1 MGFGKSR
8 TLPTYI
14 SLYFIYIYIYIYIL
28 CLLIPCGY
36 MYDTQPSTLPTTG
49 QETQLQAKQAAE
61 ETCTEQILEQ

>member
-1 MGFGKSR
+1 M
-8 TLPTYI
+8 
-14 SLYFIYIYIYIYIL
+14 YIYIW

-36 MYDTQPSTLPTTG
+36 MYDTQPSTLPTIG

>member
-14 SLYFIYIYIYIYIL
+14 YLYFIYKYIYIW
-28 CLLIPCGY
+28 CVLIPCGY

-61 ETCTEQILEQ
+61 ETYTEQILEQ